1 MITIK
6 VTENNE
12 NKSARLEVSGHAGYA
27 EYDKDIVCS
36 AVSILTYTVAQL
48 VLEMGA
54 CGRLSDPPIVKLT
67 DGDSVIEAKCK
78 TGIQYTCEAMR
89 IMHFAKAGYALL
101 QNSYPEYVKFV
112 INEA

>member
-1 MITIK
+1 MITIRVSENREEK
-6 VTENNE
+6 SVKLSVTGH
-12 NKSARLEVSGHAGYA
+12 SGYG
-27 EYDKDIVCS
+27 EYGKDIVCS

-54 CGRLSDPPIVKLT
+54 CGRLSEPPIVKLT

-101 QNSYPEYVKFV
+101 QNEYPEHVKLV